1 MLQEKHSKYDVDK
14 GGGDWAEMAS
24 CRGRSEMGAIKE
36 ERSRRGNGGGGGGEV
51 EGEEPVTG
59 RTPFWNI

>member
-1 MLQEKHSKYDVDK
+1 
-14 GGGDWAEMAS
+14 MAS

-36 ERSRRGNGGGGGGEV
+36 ERSRRGNGGGGGGGEV

-59 RTPFWNI
+59 RTPF